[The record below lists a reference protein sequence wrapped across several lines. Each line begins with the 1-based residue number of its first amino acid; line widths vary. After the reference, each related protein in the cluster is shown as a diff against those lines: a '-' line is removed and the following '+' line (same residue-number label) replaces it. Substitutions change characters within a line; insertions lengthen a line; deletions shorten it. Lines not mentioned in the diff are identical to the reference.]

1 MFQRSNEEG
10 LSGYENQAWSLDI
23 LHKDSPTQEEVTCRI
38 KMAQK
43 SSKWAY
49 ISVLYSPVLCQ

>member
-1 MFQRSNEEG
+1 MTKRNNYLIKINMFQRSNEEG
-10 LSGYENQAWSLDI
+10 LSGYENQAWSLDN

-43 SSKWAY
+43 SSK
-49 ISVLYSPVLCQ
+49 